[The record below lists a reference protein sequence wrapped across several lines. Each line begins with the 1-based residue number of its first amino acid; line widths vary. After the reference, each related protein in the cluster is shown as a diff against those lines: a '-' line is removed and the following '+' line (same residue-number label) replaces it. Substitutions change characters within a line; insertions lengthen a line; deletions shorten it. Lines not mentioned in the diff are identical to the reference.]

1 MTMPSLQSAAPLE
14 PPQRGFPLSRFAT
27 PADDEFVEK
36 LQALAFGP
44 GRFARTA
51 FRVRERFPIDKSL
64 SLIGEIGGV
73 AVSSVW
79 MTPISVGG
87 INGYLLGPLATDP
100 AYRGQGAGKL
110 LVHEACRLAL
120 ARGEGRFVLL
130 VGDEPYYGPLGF
142 ARTTHGAI
150 QFPGPVDPARVLL
163 HAPIRRSPCRSPAR
177 SRRFGAPWPADRQGL
192 TRRSAM
198 PGGTPAGRA
207 FLRRLWYPIVS
218 QMPLGTHAGRQ

>member
-1 MTMPSLQSAAPLE
+1 MIMPSAQSAVPLE
-14 PPQRGFPLSRFAT
+14 PPQRGFPASRFAT
-27 PADDEFVEK
+27 PADDQFVEQ

-64 SLIGEIGGV
+64 SLIAEIGDER
-73 AVSSVW
+73 VSSVW

-87 INGYLLGPLATDP
+87 TNGYLLGPLATDP

-110 LVHEACRLAL
+110 LVREACRLAL
-120 ARGEGRFVLL
+120 ARHEGEFVLL

-150 QFPGPVDPARVLL
+150 QFPGPVDPDRVLL
-163 HAPIRRSPCRSPAR
+163 HAADPTLALRLAGPIASFRPTAR
-177 SRRFGAPWPADRQGL
+177 
-192 TRRSAM
+192 T
-198 PGGTPAGRA
+198 
-207 FLRRLWYPIVS
+207 
-218 QMPLGTHAGRQ
+218 

>member
-1 MTMPSLQSAAPLE
+1 MITPSVQSAPLE
-14 PPQRGFPLSRFAT
+14 PPQRAFPVCRPAT
-27 PADDEFVEK
+27 PADDSFVDN

-64 SLIGEIGGV
+64 SLIAEIGGV
-73 AVSSVW
+73 PVSSVW

-110 LVHEACRLAL
+110 LVREVCRMAL
-120 ARGEGRFVLL
+120 ERGEGQFVLL

-142 ARTTHGAI
+142 VRTAQGAI
-150 QFPGPVDPARVLL
+150 QFPGPVDPARVLV
-163 HAPIRRSPCRSPAR
+163 HAPDSTLALRLAGPIAAFRRKT
-177 SRRFGAPWPADRQGL
+177 AD
-192 TRRSAM
+192 
-198 PGGTPAGRA
+198 
-207 FLRRLWYPIVS
+207 
-218 QMPLGTHAGRQ
+218 